1 MLFAV
6 LRPAGFFVVALT
18 LSAAAHAQEQ
28 QVAIKAADENATVR
42 LLTAPHTGKNMCDL
56 PHGTALTFIKRA
68 DHGPH
73 KFARVIVGE
82 GDCAGMEVFVPWIS
96 LDPEPVM
103 ELLTRR

>member
-42 LLTAPHTGKNMCDL
+42 LLTAPHTGKRLIMAASYL
-56 PHGTALTFIKRA
+56 PSRWAA
-68 DHGPH
+68 
-73 KFARVIVGE
+73 IVLE
-82 GDCAGMEVFVPWIS
+82 GKEYPCY
-96 LDPEPVM
+96 
-103 ELLTRR
+103 